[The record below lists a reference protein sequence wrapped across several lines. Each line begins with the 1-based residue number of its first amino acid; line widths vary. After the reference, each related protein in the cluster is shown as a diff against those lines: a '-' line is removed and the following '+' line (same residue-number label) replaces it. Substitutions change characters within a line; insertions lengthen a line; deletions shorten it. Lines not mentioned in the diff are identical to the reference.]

1 MELVGQLRMEMAQR
15 EALCTYRERGD
26 ISMRMPLP
34 VEAPVPVFAASIPCT
49 VIDTGSDTDS
59 ASSIGSVEF
68 ECEALIRKDFI
79 LRTIQDGGSMHSN
92 FRREVLEPQLDDPL
106 ARHAFGL
113 VEQYG
118 EMEAAVW
125 MRRTMEERD
134 GRRGAPMTD

>member
-1 MELVGQLRMEMAQR
+1 M
-15 EALCTYRERGD
+15 
-26 ISMRMPLP
+26 
-34 VEAPVPVFAASIPCT
+34 PCT

-59 ASSIGSVEF
+59 ASSTGSVEF
-68 ECEALIRKDFI
+68 ECEALIRKNFI
-79 LRTIQDGGSMHSN
+79 LRMIQDGGSMHSE
-92 FRREVLEPQLDDPL
+92 FRRFVLERQLDDPMV
-106 ARHAFGL
+106 RHAFGL